1 MASPPQPHKKT
12 ITLKMSTLCVKE
24 IIKKIIINGKRS
36 KLITAY
42 PHFEDNYS

>member
-1 MASPPQPHKKT
+1 MASPPQPHQKI

-24 IIKKIIINGKRS
+24 IIKKIIISGNRS

-42 PHFEDNYS
+42 PHFGDNYG